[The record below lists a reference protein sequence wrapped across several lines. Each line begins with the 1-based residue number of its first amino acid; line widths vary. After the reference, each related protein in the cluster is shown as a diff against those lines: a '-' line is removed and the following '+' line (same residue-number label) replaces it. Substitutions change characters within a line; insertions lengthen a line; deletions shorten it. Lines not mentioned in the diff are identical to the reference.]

1 MTSKFLAMVG
11 FHRVCRTLFSKEI
24 LIKDRLAAGEF
35 ARGMPIAI

>member
-1 MTSKFLAMVG
+1 MVG
-11 FHRVCRTLFSKEI
+11 FYRACRTLFSKDI